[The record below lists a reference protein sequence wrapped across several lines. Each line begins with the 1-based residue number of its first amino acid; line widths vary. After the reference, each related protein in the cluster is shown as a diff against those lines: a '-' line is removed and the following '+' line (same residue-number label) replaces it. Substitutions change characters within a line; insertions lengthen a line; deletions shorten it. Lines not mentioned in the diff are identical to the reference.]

1 MVALRLNADA
11 AKLFLFLLSKGNFEG
26 GITRLNV
33 TATLTFG
40 AVVKQHAST
49 PSDTWCELHRAQR
62 ANNYKC
68 HRAWGWFEIDI
79 IEEVQT
85 KKSLCSELITTT

>member
-11 AKLFLFLLSKGNFEG
+11 AKLFLFFSGEGDFEG

-49 PSDTWCELHRAQR
+49 PSDTWCDQKSAHRK
-62 ANNYKC
+62 NNYKC
-68 HRAWGWFEIDI
+68 HQASGWFEIDI
-79 IEEVQT
+79 IEVVQT